1 MFDRLDGSEVADRKE
16 VLGFWREK
24 FGVPS
29 EVFDGFDLYV
39 KGESKVWIADSSA
52 GFGAHA
58 DLETVGMPFLRIGDE
73 HPKPTGD
80 ALQRFGG
87 HVTEN
92 TLDVTE
98 EQAKTFVSGDTVEI
112 ETREVDLGYVAVRYD
127 GRVLGCG
134 LYFPGELRSQVPKG
148 RRCELVL

>member
-1 MFDRLDGSEVADRKE
+1 MFDRLDSSEVVDREE

-24 FGVPS
+24 FGVPA
-29 EVFDGFDLYV
+29 EAFEGFDLYV
-39 KGESKVWIADSSA
+39 KGESKVWIADA
-52 GFGAHA
+52 DAEFGVHA
-58 DLETVGMPFLRIGDE
+58 DHETVGLPFLRIGDE

-92 TLDVTE
+92 VVEVTE
-98 EQAKTFVSGDTVEI
+98 EQARTFVAGDTVEM
-112 ETREVDLGYVAVRYD
+112 ETHEVDLGYVAVSFD

>member
-1 MFDRLDGSEVADRKE
+1 MFDRLDSSDVADREE
-16 VLGFWREK
+16 VLGFWRDK
-24 FGVPS
+24 FGVSP
-29 EVFDGFDLYV
+29 ETFDEFDLYV
-39 KGESKVWIADSSA
+39 KGESKVWIADSDA
-52 GFGAHA
+52 EFGAHV
-58 DLETVGMPFLRIGDE
+58 DQETLGMPFLRIGDE

-80 ALQRFGG
+80 ALQRFGS

-92 TLDVTE
+92 VVDVAE
-98 EQAKTFVSGDTVEI
+98 EQARTFVAGDTVEM
-112 ETREVDLGYVAVRYD
+112 ETREVDLGYVAVRFD